1 MQFRLFIRSLN
12 FIKVFRIILIRAL
25 LSQASSFIFNKLKI
39 KIMIEKGNA
48 DRFELPIFY
57 STIDALAIEL
67 RISIYTSIAI

>member
-1 MQFRLFIRSLN
+1 MN
-12 FIKVFRIILIRAL
+12 T
-25 LSQASSFIFNKLKI
+25 FNKLKI

-48 DRFELPIFY
+48 DRFELPTFY

>member
-1 MQFRLFIRSLN
+1 
-12 FIKVFRIILIRAL
+12 
-25 LSQASSFIFNKLKI
+25 
-39 KIMIEKGNA
+39 MIVKGNA